1 MDKIDK
7 IIEILEKQLLNI
19 QMVQKKTTRYYT
31 AGFKRAV
38 YIIKKIKEELDEGL
52 KMEDKKL
59 VCKDCGITFTFKV
72 KDQEFYRDMG
82 FKTEP
87 KRCLECRKIHKQRIK
102 NMV

>member
-1 MDKIDK
+1 MMDKLDK
-7 IIEILEKQLLNI
+7 IIEILEKQLVSI
-19 QMVQKKTTRYYT
+19 QVLERKTSSFY
-31 AGFKRAV
+31 ANGFRRA
-38 YIIKKIKEELDEGL
+38 IFMIKKLSEELQ
-52 KMEDKKL
+52 MEDKKL